1 MNQKYLILIVGPTA
15 IGKTKTSIALAK
27 HFSSEIISADSRQ
40 FYKEMNL
47 GTAVPSLQELEE
59 VPHHFIQHLSV
70 NENYNVGEYE
80 TEALQLIDQK
90 FKQLDLL
97 FLVGGSGL
105 YIDAVEKGLDYF
117 PEVSPEIRKEL
128 QKAFLEKGIYSLQE
142 KLKILD
148 SEYYKKVDL
157 NNAHRLIRA
166 LEVCIGTGKPYSYFL
181 GKKVNERNFNVIKI
195 GLNAEREF
203 LYHRI
208 NKRVDQ
214 MMEKGLLEEAKKLYE
229 KKYLNALQTV
239 GYKELFAYL
248 DKESNLNQAVEEIKK
263 NTRRYAKRQMTWL
276 RKDKNIEWFEHDEDL
291 NKIIDYIKLKTS

>member
-1 MNQKYLILIVGPTA
+1 MSQKHLILIVGPTA

-40 FYKEMNL
+40 FYKEMSL
-47 GTAVPSLQELEE
+47 GTAVPSPQDLEE

-70 NENYNVGEYE
+70 NEDYNVGEYE
-80 TEALQLIDQK
+80 IESLQLIDQK
-90 FKQLDLL
+90 FKQYDLL

-105 YIDAVEKGLDYF
+105 YIDAVVKGLDYF
-117 PEVSPEIRKEL
+117 PEVSPEIRKGL
-128 QKAFLEKGIYSLQE
+128 QKVFLEKGIHILQE

-148 SEYYKKVDL
+148 SVYYEKVDL

-166 LEVCIGTGKPYSYFL
+166 LEVCIGTGKPYSSFL
-181 GKKVNERNFNVIKI
+181 GKKENERDFKVIKI

-203 LYHRI
+203 LYQRI

-214 MMEKGLLEEAKKLYE
+214 MMADGLLKEAKKLYE

-248 DKESNLNQAVEEIKK
+248 DNEFNLDQAVEEIKK
-263 NTRRYAKRQMTWL
+263 NTRRYAKRQITWL

-291 NKIIDYIKLKTS
+291 EKIIDYIKLKTS